1 MTEKVT
7 HKVEDQ
13 EVTVFANEE
22 DEQAP
27 SQPFKTFNS
36 KNEHDAYLEAALKER
51 LERKDRKLAEEKEKT
66 EREAREAALKDQE
79 NWKQLAEE
87 RTNTITEKDKRIE
100 ELQSLEGER
109 DTHKERAET
118 LEARLSGLIKPQ
130 LEAVPELFR
139 ADMPVEKQA
148 EWLEANA
155 EKLGAPSGVQKP
167 AGSRPTGRP
176 QTPPKAEADK
186 EARERQ
192 RQARVSAI

>member
-139 ADMPVEKQA
+139 HARR
-148 EWLEANA
+148 EAGRVA
-155 EKLGAPSGVQKP
+155 GGERRE
-167 AGSRPTGRP
+167 AGS
-176 QTPPKAEADK
+176 PKRCP
-186 EARERQ
+186 EARRLSSYRKAADPAEG
-192 RQARVSAI
+192 